1 MSNLTLLP
9 EVFSFQYRIWKCNV
23 QWNLAQSWLTKI
35 CKLFH
40 RTSRKQT
47 VQVYYECIMN
57 EQQPNSLGHED
68 CLEWQR
74 RKTWL
79 QWLMW
84 PSTQHIGKVI
94 RASSYFSTWKVV
106 NLVPEDCSTVM
117 TRDHHDELAAIDLSM
132 IAVALTPSWL
142 VWILTVMPHYIFHH
156 TCFFCFVFENKTLYT
171 IQVLA
176 VWFLLRGGFV
186 LMSVLPMF

>member
-1 MSNLTLLP
+1 M
-9 EVFSFQYRIWKCNV
+9 
-23 QWNLAQSWLTKI
+23 
-35 CKLFH
+35 
-40 RTSRKQT
+40 
-47 VQVYYECIMN
+47 YYECIMN

-68 CLEWQR
+68 CLEWQC

-94 RASSYFSTWKVV
+94 RASSYFYTWKVV
-106 NLVPEDCSTVM
+106 NLVPEACSTVM

-142 VWILTVMPHYIFHH
+142 VWILTVMPRYIFHH
-156 TCFFCFVFENKTLYT
+156 TCFFCFVFENETLYT
-171 IQVLA
+171 IKVLA
-176 VWFLLRGGFV
+176 VFDFYYGEDLSCCQFCQCFKSAACVIIGNFEKSCV
-186 LMSVLPMF
+186 YFEAVSAIVPK

>member
-1 MSNLTLLP
+1 MAHKNTQVIS
-9 EVFSFQYRIWKCNV
+9 QD
-23 QWNLAQSWLTKI
+23 
-35 CKLFH
+35 
-40 RTSRKQT
+40 KQKT
-47 VQVYYECIMN
+47 NCSSVLWVYYEWTTAK
-57 EQQPNSLGHED
+57 SLEHED

-84 PSTQHIGKVI
+84 PSTHHIGKVI

-106 NLVPEDCSTVM
+106 NLVPEACSTVM

-132 IAVALTPSWL
+132 ITVALTPSWL
-142 VWILTVMPHYIFHH
+142 VWILTVMPRYIFHH
-156 TCFFCFVFENKTLYT
+156 TCFFLFCFWKRNFTYNTSVSC
-171 IQVLA
+171 

-186 LMSVLPMF
+186 LSSVLPMF